1 MVAIVITICY
11 SGNNNFIFL
20 GTYFMQM
27 IKIIFLFFVLV
38 MVNNSALFA
47 QDSPASKRSF
57 YEYKGNYGEQLD
69 KKKSAFTNAFGYEL
83 VDMGRSWAPDE
94 VEILQL
100 AFKQLPSTFYGISGV
115 KSLYR
120 LDSIVLDSEQIPT
133 DDIPA
138 ATLPAF
144 STIYEHTT
152 KSYKVFVD
160 RKNLRVEFYNPLF
173 YEDRSALIN
182 IIQHEMA
189 HAFDMAK
196 GFLSF
201 SDEWI
206 SLTKFRVL
214 HIFAL
219 DGDRD
224 SNSIYTLLNDPAVDN
239 YAPVSIRNLPTY
251 SRLNPQEDFANSVT
265 AYIHYPYFR
274 YTHPSRYEFLKK
286 NVFAGK
292 EYFLE
297 DSTVNSF
304 EEKIQSDLD
313 NALANGQW
321 DDVRN
326 IFIELGRGYYPGLE
340 KRIISQIKETLGTM
354 SVSREKD
361 RILALGTCYLNQPEG
376 LELRKDLIRAGRVSV
391 KTFLKDQ
398 KCFRIARDFFEKNL
412 SKWSASNLYF
422 YQDGGKSF
430 LQFTD
435 PVLPTA
441 HVRGFDTEYSWRMFV
456 VDGGKK
462 PIAQGRFIT
471 DEGGNG
477 SVLIDLMQSAGKKF
491 DIPEGK
497 TLGMDLGIR
506 RTHPRTFKIIESKKT
521 GIQFIVR
528 PWFRYMGPQSPEIR
542 LTTPFNSPRAFH

>member
-11 SGNNNFIFL
+11 AGNNNFIFW

-239 YAPVSIRNLPTY
+239 YTPVSIRNLPTY